1 MIWELS
7 QPRVTASSCPSMT
20 RMVSH
25 MMGSRAVVPDAHGTL
40 AMVGRVKPSSS
51 DGTKRTN
58 GTTNQRV
65 EVRLGRTLADD

>member
-1 MIWELS
+1 
-7 QPRVTASSCPSMT
+7 
-20 RMVSH
+20 
-25 MMGSRAVVPDAHGTL
+25 MGSRAVVPDAHGTL

-58 GTTNQRV
+58 GTHRTNGTTNQRV